1 MVEILARFDWR
12 VVGMLFH
19 NHDVSKGQGN
29 SPCHFAL
36 AAVYGQLDKRGHR
49 SMYKSFDQTET
60 SVNFTQ
66 LLLHIAER
74 SRSEFTIMFVSLF
87 THLSVFSFRSFQ
99 ISFLKS
105 S

>member
-36 AAVYGQLDKRGHR
+36 AAVYGQLDKKGHR
-49 SMYKSFDQTET
+49 SIYKSFDQTET
-60 SVNFTQ
+60 SVNFTR

-74 SRSEFTIMFVSLF
+74 SRSEFSTLCPSVCPHVSIYSPLF
-87 THLSVFSFRSFQ
+87 ISSLSFSF
-99 ISFLKS
+99 
-105 S
+105 